1 MLRRASTA
9 SLFTLT
15 LDRSAEA
22 PPLYRQIYDQ
32 VRLAVLEGRLSPG
45 ARLPSSRILAE
56 ELRCS
61 RNTVVGAFE
70 QLLAEGYLEGHV
82 GSGTYVSRVL
92 PDELL
97 SARPVKSRQ
106 AAQDSESCPGLGK
119 RGQRLAQLDP
129 PGMPARRSDAPRAFV
144 PGMPETAFFPFAVWG
159 RLVGRFWRVPPRELL
174 RPGEP
179 GGFRPLRE
187 AIATYLRAVRAL
199 PVEPEQVFVTSG
211 AQQALDLVSRLLL
224 DPGEKVWIED
234 PGYAGLRGPLLAA
247 GAEIVPLPVDEEG
260 IDVSEGLRRAPQA
273 RMAAVTPARQYPLGV
288 PMSLARRLELLAWAR
303 EAGAWVVE
311 DDYDSEYRYAG
322 RPLAPLQS
330 LDEGAGRVVYIG
342 SLSKVLFPSIRLGYL
357 VVPPA
362 LVESVT
368 RARAVL
374 EDYPALAMQPA
385 LAAFIQEGHFAAHLR
400 RMRALYQARQDAL
413 LEAAKRHLAGMLE
426 LSGSEAGLHLLGRLR
441 VPGLNDHMAS
451 CAASEAGLLVPPL
464 SAYYYE
470 APPQGATNG
479 VLLGFS
485 AVPEEVMDNRVK
497 KLAQALEQAA
507 RQPELSSRR

>member
-9 SLFTLT
+9 QLFTLT
-15 LDRSAEA
+15 LERGSAA
-22 PPLYRQIYDQ
+22 PPLYRQVYDQ
-32 VRLAVLEGRLSPG
+32 VRLAVLEGRLAPG
-45 ARLPSSRILAE
+45 ARLPSTRVLAE

-97 SARPVKSRQ
+97 TVRAPSRERP
-106 AAQDSESCPGLGK
+106 ALGDTGAVPAL
-119 RGQRLAQLDP
+119 GQRGRRLARLDP
-129 PGMPARRSDAPRAFV
+129 PGAPARRGDGRRAFV

-187 AIATYLRAVRAL
+187 AIAAYLRAVRAL

-211 AQQALDLVSRLLL
+211 AQQALDLVARLLL
-224 DPGEKVWIED
+224 DPGERVWIED

-247 GAEIVPLPVDEEG
+247 GAEVVPLPVDP
-260 IDVSEGLRRAPQA
+260 EGLDVAEGRRRAPEA
-273 RMAAVTPARQYPLGV
+273 RMAVVTPARQYPLGLA
-288 PMSLARRLELLAWAR
+288 MSLPRRLELLAWAQQVS
-303 EAGAWVVE
+303 AWVVE

-357 VVPPA
+357 VVPPS
-362 LVESVT
+362 LVEPVT

-374 EDYPALAMQPA
+374 EDHPALALQPA

-400 RMRALYQARQDAL
+400 RMRALYQARQEAML
-413 LEAAKRHLAGMLE
+413 QAAKRHLDGLVQ
-426 LSGSEAGLHLLGRLR
+426 LSGSEAGLHLLARLAP
-441 VPGLNDHMAS
+441 PGLSDHDAS
-451 CAASEAGLLVPPL
+451 ARATAAGLVAPPL

-470 APPQGATNG
+470 GPPGGSTDSL
-479 VLLGFS
+479 LLGFS
-485 AVPEEVMDNRVK
+485 AVPEEVMDGQVA
-497 KLAQALEQAA
+497 KLAAALERVPA
-507 RQPELSSRR
+507 

>member
-15 LDRSAEA
+15 LERDATA
-22 PPLYRQIYDQ
+22 PPLYRQVYDQ
-32 VRLAVLEGRLSPG
+32 VRLAVLEGRLPPG
-45 ARLPSSRILAE
+45 ARLPSSRVLAA

-97 SARPVKSRQ
+97 SARPIATQRPAEE
-106 AAQDSESCPGLGK
+106 AAGPGLGR

-129 PGMPARRSDAPRAFV
+129 PGLPARRADAPRAFV
-144 PGMPETAFFPFAVWG
+144 PGMPETAFFPFPVWG

-187 AIATYLRAVRAL
+187 AIAAYLRAVRAL
-199 PVEPEQVFVTSG
+199 PVEPEQIFVTSG
-211 AQQALDLVSRLLL
+211 AQQALDLVARLLL
-224 DPGEKVWIED
+224 DPGDEVWIED

-247 GAEIVPLPVDEEG
+247 GAEIVPLSVDAEG
-260 IDVSEGLRRAPQA
+260 IDVSEGVRKAPQA
-273 RMAAVTPARQYPLGV
+273 RMAAVTPARQYPLGL
-288 PMSLARRLELLAWAR
+288 PMSLARRLELLAWAQAT
-303 EAGAWVVE
+303 EAWVVE

-330 LDEGAGRVVYIG
+330 LDEGAGRVVYVG

-357 VVPPA
+357 VVPPS
-362 LVESVT
+362 LVQPVT

-374 EDYPALAMQPA
+374 EDYPALALQPA

-413 LEAAKRHLAGMLE
+413 LEAAKRHLSGLLD
-426 LSGSEAGLHLLGRLR
+426 LSGSEAGLHLLGRLKIE
-441 VPGLNDHMAS
+441 GLSDH
-451 CAASEAGLLVPPL
+451 AASKAAAAAGLLVSPL
-464 SAYYYE
+464 SAYYYQD
-470 APPQGATNG
+470 PPLGGTNAI
-479 VLLGFS
+479 LLGFS
-485 AVPEEVMDNRVK
+485 AVPEEVMDRQVQ
-497 KLAQALEQAA
+497 KLAQALERAPQGVV
-507 RQPELSSRR
+507 

>member
-9 SLFTLT
+9 PLFTLT
-15 LDRSAEA
+15 LDRSPEA
-22 PPLYRQIYDQ
+22 PPLYRQVYDQ
-32 VRLAVLEGRLSPG
+32 VRLAVLERRLSPG

-82 GSGTYVSRVL
+82 GSGTYVSTVL

-97 SARPVKSRQ
+97 AVRPAK
-106 AAQDSESCPGLGK
+106 APKAPEDENNAPGLGK
-119 RGQRLAQLDP
+119 RGQRLAQLEP
-129 PGMPARRSDAPRAFV
+129 PGAPARRPDGRRAFV
-144 PGMPETAFFPFAVWG
+144 PGMPETAFFPFPVWG
-159 RLVGRFWRVPPRELL
+159 RMVGRFWRVPPRELL

-187 AIATYLRAVRAL
+187 AIAAYLRAVRAL

-247 GAEIVPLPVDEEG
+247 GAEIVPLPVDDEG
-260 IDVSEGLRRAPQA
+260 IEVSEGVRRAPDA
-273 RMAAVTPARQYPLGV
+273 RMAAVTPARQYPLGL
-288 PMSLARRLELLAWAR
+288 PMSLARRLELLAWAQ
-303 EAGAWVVE
+303 EAGAWIVE

-362 LVESVT
+362 LVDPVT

-374 EDYPALAMQPA
+374 EDYPALALQPA

-400 RMRALYQARQDAL
+400 RMRSLYQARQDAL
-413 LEAAKRHLAGMLE
+413 LDSASRHLAGL
-426 LSGSEAGLHLLGRLR
+426 LDFSGSEAGLHLLGRLR
-441 VPGLNDHMAS
+441 IPGLTDH
-451 CAASEAGLLVPPL
+451 AASKAAAAAGLLVPPL

-470 APPQGATNG
+470 APPEGSTNA

-485 AVPEEVMDNRVK
+485 AVPEEVMDGQVE
-497 KLAQALEQAA
+497 KLARALETAM
-507 RQPELSSRR
+507 R

>member
-1 MLRRASTA
+1 MLRRVSTA
-9 SLFTLT
+9 PLFTLT
-15 LDRSAEA
+15 LDRKPDA
-22 PPLYRQIYDQ
+22 PPLYRQVYDH
-32 VRLAVLEGRLSPG
+32 VRLSALERRLSPG

-97 SARPVKSRQ
+97 AVRPVKERRT
-106 AAQDSESCPGLGK
+106 AEDDSHAPSLGK

-129 PGMPARRSDAPRAFV
+129 PGAPARRQDARQAFV

-174 RPGEP
+174 RPGEA

-187 AIATYLRAVRAL
+187 AIAAYLRAVRAL

-211 AQQALDLVSRLLL
+211 AQQALDLVARLLL
-224 DPGEKVWIED
+224 DPGERVWIED

-247 GAEIVPLPVDEEG
+247 GAEVVPLPVDQEG
-260 IDVSEGLRRAPQA
+260 IEVAEGQRRAPDA
-273 RMAAVTPARQYPLGV
+273 RMAVVTPARQYPLGLA
-288 PMSLARRLELLAWAR
+288 MTLARRLELLSWAQQVS
-303 EAGAWVVE
+303 AWVVE

-357 VVPPA
+357 VVPPS
-362 LVESVT
+362 LVEPVT

-374 EDYPALAMQPA
+374 EDYPALALQPA

-400 RMRALYQARQDAL
+400 RMRALYQSRQDAM
-413 LEAAKRHLAGMLE
+413 LEAARRHLDGMVQ
-426 LSGSEAGLHLLGRLR
+426 LSGSEAGLHLLARLQR
-441 VPGLNDHMAS
+441 PITDHQAS
-451 CAASEAGLLVPPL
+451 AAASAEGLIAPPL
-464 SAYYYE
+464 SAYFYDG
-470 APPQGATNG
+470 PPGGSSDAL
-479 VLLGFS
+479 LLGFS
-485 AVPEEVMDNRVK
+485 AVPEEVMDGQVA
-497 KLAQALEQAA
+497 KLAQALERAERAA
-507 RQPELSSRR
+507 RA

>member
-9 SLFTLT
+9 PLFTLT
-15 LDRSAEA
+15 LERGAGA
-22 PPLYRQIYDQ
+22 PPLYRQVYDQ

-45 ARLPSSRILAE
+45 ARLPSTRILAE

-97 SARPVKSRQ
+97 SVRAPGPRRP
-106 AAQDSESCPGLGK
+106 AGATGEGPGLGE
-119 RGQRLAQLDP
+119 RGRRLARLDP
-129 PGMPARRSDAPRAFV
+129 PGAPARRDDGRRAFV

-187 AIATYLRAVRAL
+187 AIAAYLRAVRAL

-211 AQQALDLVSRLLL
+211 AQQALDLVARLLL

-247 GAEIVPLPVDEEG
+247 GAEVVPLPVDAEG
-260 IDVSEGLRRAPQA
+260 IAVAEGRRRAPDA
-273 RMAAVTPARQYPLGV
+273 RMAVVTPARQYPLGLA
-288 PMSLARRLELLAWAR
+288 MSLPRRLELLAWAQQVS
-303 EAGAWVVE
+303 AWVVE

-330 LDEGAGRVVYIG
+330 LDEGAGRVVYVG

-362 LVESVT
+362 LVEPVN

-374 EDYPALAMQPA
+374 EDHPALALQPA
-385 LAAFIQEGHFAAHLR
+385 LAAFITEGHFAAHLR
-400 RMRALYQARQDAL
+400 RMRALYQARQDAML
-413 LEAAKRHLAGMLE
+413 AAARRHLDGLVT
-426 LSGSEAGLHLLGRLR
+426 LSGSEAGLHLLARLVQPGPSR
-441 VPGLNDHMAS
+441 PGLGDREAS
-451 CAASEAGLLVPPL
+451 ARAAAAGLVAPPL
-464 SAYYYE
+464 SAYYFDG
-470 APPQGATNG
+470 PPPGGTDAL
-479 VLLGFS
+479 LLGFS
-485 AVPEEVMDNRVK
+485 AVPEEVMDGQIA
-497 KLAQALEQAA
+497 KLARALERVPAG
-507 RQPELSSRR
+507 

>member
-9 SLFTLT
+9 PLFTLT
-15 LDRSAEA
+15 LERGAKA
-22 PPLYRQIYDQ
+22 PPLYRQVYDQ
-32 VRLAVLEGRLSPG
+32 VRLAVLEGRLPPG
-45 ARLPSSRILAE
+45 TRLPSSRILAD

-97 SARPVKSRQ
+97 AVRPDRPATTKPTE
-106 AAQDSESCPGLGK
+106 SEPPTLGK
-119 RGQRLAQLDP
+119 RGHRLARLEP
-129 PGMPARRSDAPRAFV
+129 PGAPARRGDGRRAFV
-144 PGMPETAFFPFAVWG
+144 PGMPETAFFPFSVWG
-159 RLVGRFWRVPPRELL
+159 RLVGRFWRVPPRDLL

-187 AIATYLRAVRAL
+187 AIAAYLRAVRAL

-211 AQQALDLVSRLLL
+211 AQQALDLVARLLL
-224 DPGEKVWIED
+224 DPGERVWIED

-247 GAEIVPLPVDEEG
+247 GAEVVPLPVDQEG
-260 IDVSEGLRRAPQA
+260 VDVAEGQRRAPDA
-273 RMAAVTPARQYPLGV
+273 RMAVVTPARQYPLGLA
-288 PMSLARRLELLAWAR
+288 MTLARRLELLSWAQKVS
-303 EAGAWVVE
+303 AWVVE

-362 LVESVT
+362 LVEPVT

-374 EDYPALAMQPA
+374 EDYPALALQPA

-400 RMRALYQARQDAL
+400 RMRALYQGRQDAM
-413 LEAAKRHLAGMLE
+413 LEAAQRHLDGMVQ
-426 LSGSEAGLHLLGRLR
+426 LSGSEAGLHLLARLR
-441 VPGLNDHMAS
+441 LPITDHQAS
-451 CAASEAGLLVPPL
+451 AAASAEGLVTPPL
-464 SAYYYE
+464 SAYFYDG
-470 APPQGATNG
+470 PPGGSSDAL
-479 VLLGFS
+479 LLGFS
-485 AVPEEVMDNRVK
+485 AVPEEVMDSQVA
-497 KLAQALEQAA
+497 KLAQALERAERSA
-507 RQPELSSRR
+507 LHL

>member
-1 MLRRASTA
+1 MLRRVSTA
-9 SLFTLT
+9 PLFTLT
-15 LDRSAEA
+15 LDRKPDA
-22 PPLYRQIYDQ
+22 PPLYRQVYDQ

-97 SARPVKSRQ
+97 AVRPVKEPRT
-106 AAQDSESCPGLGK
+106 AEDDSHAPSLGK

-129 PGMPARRSDAPRAFV
+129 PGAPARRQDARRAFV
-144 PGMPETAFFPFAVWG
+144 PGMPETAFFPFSVWG

-174 RPGEP
+174 RPGEA

-187 AIATYLRAVRAL
+187 AIAAYLRAVRAL

-211 AQQALDLVSRLLL
+211 AQQALDLVARLLV

-247 GAEIVPLPVDEEG
+247 GAEIVALPVDEEG
-260 IDVSEGLRRAPQA
+260 IDVKEGLRRAPEA
-273 RMAAVTPARQYPLGV
+273 RMAAVTPARQYPLGL
-288 PMSLARRLELLAWAR
+288 PMSLARRLELLVWAQ

-357 VVPPA
+357 VVPPS
-362 LVESVT
+362 LVEPVT

-374 EDYPALAMQPA
+374 EDYPALALQPA

-413 LEAAKRHLAGMLE
+413 LEAADRHLSGLLE
-426 LSGSEAGLHLLGRLR
+426 LSVSEAGLHLLGRLR
-441 VPGLNDHMAS
+441 VSGVTDHEVS
-451 CAASEAGLLVPPL
+451 AAAAAAGLLVPPL
-464 SAYYYE
+464 SAYYFE
-470 APPQGATNG
+470 APPGGATNA

-485 AVPEEVMDNRVK
+485 AVPEEVMDNQVK
-497 KLAQALEQAA
+497 KLAQALDTLIQRKGA
-507 RQPELSSRR
+507 PPS

>member
-1 MLRRASTA
+1 MLRRVSTA
-9 SLFTLT
+9 PLFTLT
-15 LDRSAEA
+15 LDRKPDA
-22 PPLYRQIYDQ
+22 PPLYRQVYDQ

-97 SARPVKSRQ
+97 AVRPVKEPRT
-106 AAQDSESCPGLGK
+106 AEDDSHAPSLGK

-129 PGMPARRSDAPRAFV
+129 PGAPARRQDARRAFV
-144 PGMPETAFFPFAVWG
+144 PGMPETAFFPFSVWG

-174 RPGEP
+174 RPGEA

-187 AIATYLRAVRAL
+187 AIAAYLRAVRAL

-211 AQQALDLVSRLLL
+211 AQQALDLVARLLV

-247 GAEIVPLPVDEEG
+247 GAEIVALPVDEEG
-260 IDVSEGLRRAPQA
+260 IDVKEGLRRAPEA
-273 RMAAVTPARQYPLGV
+273 RMAAVTPARQYPLGL
-288 PMSLARRLELLAWAR
+288 PMSLARRLELLVWAQ

-357 VVPPA
+357 VVPPS
-362 LVESVT
+362 LVEPVT

-374 EDYPALAMQPA
+374 EDYPALALQPA

-413 LEAAKRHLAGMLE
+413 LEAADRHLSGLLE

-441 VPGLNDHMAS
+441 VSGVTDHEVS
-451 CAASEAGLLVPPL
+451 AAAVAAGLLVPSL
-464 SAYYYE
+464 SAYYFE
-470 APPQGATNG
+470 APPGGATNA

-485 AVPEEVMDNRVK
+485 AVPEEVMDNQVK
-497 KLAQALEQAA
+497 KLAQALDTVIQRKGA
-507 RQPELSSRR
+507 PPS

>member
-1 MLRRASTA
+1 MLRRVSTA
-9 SLFTLT
+9 PLFTLT
-15 LDRSAEA
+15 LDRKPDA
-22 PPLYRQIYDQ
+22 PPLYRQVYDQ

-97 SARPVKSRQ
+97 AVRPVKEPRT
-106 AAQDSESCPGLGK
+106 AEDDSHAPSLGK

-129 PGMPARRSDAPRAFV
+129 PGAPARRQDARRAFV
-144 PGMPETAFFPFAVWG
+144 PGMPETAFFPFSVWG

-174 RPGEP
+174 RPGEA

-187 AIATYLRAVRAL
+187 AIAAYLRAVRAL

-211 AQQALDLVSRLLL
+211 AQQALDLVARLLV

-247 GAEIVPLPVDEEG
+247 GAEIVALPVDEEG
-260 IDVSEGLRRAPQA
+260 IDVKEGLRRAPEA
-273 RMAAVTPARQYPLGV
+273 RMAAVTPARQYPLGL
-288 PMSLARRLELLAWAR
+288 PMSLARRLELLVWAQ

-357 VVPPA
+357 VVPPS
-362 LVESVT
+362 LVEPVT

-374 EDYPALAMQPA
+374 EDYPALALQPA

-413 LEAAKRHLAGMLE
+413 LEAADRHLSGLLE

-441 VPGLNDHMAS
+441 VSGVTDHEVS
-451 CAASEAGLLVPPL
+451 AAAVAAGLLVPSL
-464 SAYYYE
+464 SAYYFE
-470 APPQGATNG
+470 APPGGATNA

-485 AVPEEVMDNRVK
+485 AVPEEVMDNQVK
-497 KLAQALEQAA
+497 KLAQALDTLIQRKGA
-507 RQPELSSRR
+507 PPS